1 MKTSSLVGIFICVLF
16 LVVFVQ
22 QPALA
27 YIGPG
32 TGIAALGALFAIIA
46 GVIAA
51 IFGFLWYPIKRLLR
65 KRKSSATRTQNN
77 SVHPDRHLET
87 TSDREGVEK

>member
-1 MKTSSLVGIFICVLF
+1 MKTSSLITISICVFL
-16 LVVFVQ
+16 LVVFLQ

-27 YIGPG
+27 YVGPG
-32 TGIAALGALFAIIA
+32 TGIAALGALLAIIA

-65 KRKSSATRTQNN
+65 KRNQTETRNIQ
-77 SVHPDRHLET
+77 
-87 TSDREGVEK
+87 EGEES